1 MNERYDDWSLT
12 QEEMELM
19 NYLDSKRRLIK
30 SRVRQLQLMES
41 FNSDEDYCDYQTKG
55 AFLTPRRLL

>member
-41 FNSDEDYCDYQTKG
+41 FNSDEDYCDY
-55 AFLTPRRLL
+55 

>member
-41 FNSDEDYCDYQTKG
+41 FNSDEDDYDY
-55 AFLTPRRLL
+55 